1 MKRSN
6 NHTII
11 LNTCIRIE
19 QLSEIL
25 DQGSG
30 GKDTVRD
37 ADRFN
42 EIVRRVLK
50 EYFEQG
56 TPEQVAKDRE
66 LLNKQ
71 VSESLQGHQQ
81 VSFAEMVN
89 KDL

>member
-1 MKRSN
+1 M
-6 NHTII
+6 
-11 LNTCIRIE
+11 RIK
-19 QLSEIL
+19 QLSQIL
-25 DQGSG
+25 DQGNG
-30 GKDTVRD
+30 RKDTVSD

-50 EYFEQG
+50 EY
-56 TPEQVAKDRE
+56 PEQVAKDRE

-89 KDL
+89 KYL